1 MKEVF
6 EFLYLGN
13 LMVGKGVSVL
23 LDACEELKADMP
35 SFVCH
40 IVGAGS
46 PELSVEEV
54 RHLVQARGLL
64 KHIQVHGPLY
74 GTEKEAMLKRA
85 DAFVF
90 PTYIDCFPLVVLEA
104 MKYSLPVIST
114 EEGAIPDMVKDGENG
129 LLTERK
135 NPHSLASAMK
145 LLVQNPEWAA
155 RMGARGEERY
165 RELYTVE
172 SYLKNVRNILRQA

>member
-1 MKEVF
+1 MKENF

-13 LMVGKGVSVL
+13 LMVGKGVLVL
-23 LDACEELKADMP
+23 LDACEELKAGMP

-40 IVGAGS
+40 IVGAGTS
-46 PELSVEEV
+46 ELSVED
-54 RHLVQARGLL
+54 VQRIVQTRGLSN
-64 KHIQVHGPLY
+64 HIQVHGPLY
-74 GTEKEAMLKRA
+74 GAEKEAMLKRA

-90 PTYIDCFPLVVLEA
+90 PTYIDCFPLVILES

-114 EEGAIPDMVKDGENG
+114 EEGAIPDMVKDGESG

-135 NPHSLASAMK
+135 NPHSLAFAMK
-145 LLVQNPEWAA
+145 QLGQNPEWAA
-155 RMGARGEERY
+155 RMGARGEQLY
-165 RELYTVE
+165 QELYTVE

>member
-13 LMVGKGVSVL
+13 LMAGKGVLVL
-23 LDACEELKADMP
+23 LDACEQLKEKPLA
-35 SFVCH
+35 FICH
-40 IVGAGS
+40 VVGASS

-54 RHLVQARGLL
+54 QQIVQQKGLQN
-64 KHIQVHGPLY
+64 HVVVHGPLY
-74 GTEKEAMLKRA
+74 DEEKEAMLEQA

-114 EEGAIPDMVKDGENG
+114 EEGAIPDMVQDGVNG
-129 LLTERK
+129 ILTERRDA
-135 NPHSLASAMK
+135 HSLAAAMDRMIEDPK
-145 LLVQNPEWAA
+145 IAA
-155 RMGARGEERY
+155 CMGRRGAEIYRERY
-165 RELYTVE
+165 TVDCYLQNICDILHRE
-172 SYLKNVRNILRQA
+172 